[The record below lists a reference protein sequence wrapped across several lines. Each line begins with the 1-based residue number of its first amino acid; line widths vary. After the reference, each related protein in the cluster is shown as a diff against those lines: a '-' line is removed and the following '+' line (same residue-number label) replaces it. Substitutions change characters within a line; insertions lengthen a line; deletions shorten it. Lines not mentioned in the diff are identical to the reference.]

1 MKTIKLSIII
11 WIISLTTGCANMSDI
26 ENLQAQIDLLKPKI
40 ITLSSDINATKTM
53 ATEAG
58 LKSAAAENI
67 ANRAAQYLQEMSS
80 KLDGGPCRKPRP
92 KNKNK

>member
-1 MKTIKLSIII
+1 MKLIKLLSIIG
-11 WIISLTTGCANMSDI
+11 SLSLITACANMSDI

-58 LKSAAAENI
+58 LKSAAAENL
-67 ANRAAQYLQEMSS
+67 ANRAAQYAQEMSS
-80 KLDGGPCRKPRP
+80 KLDYVPCRIPRP
-92 KNKNK
+92 KNKK